1 MLRSLKN
8 LVWKNMGTKKQG
20 LFIILSSPSGAGKTT
35 LSKKL
40 LKNNKN
46 IELSI
51 SYTTRKKRPLEKNN
65 KDYNFVSEEEFEK
78 LKKKKYFIEWAKVFN
93 NYYGTSLIK
102 VKKINNKG
110 KDVLFDIDW
119 QGSRKIKK
127 KLGKNVVSIFILP
140 PSKKELIKRL
150 KKRAQDPD
158 HIVKQR
164 LSFYKMELSH
174 WKDYKYVLINK
185 NLSDTVKK
193 IKTIIE
199 AERYENFDPVKN
211 LTKQKIK
218 IIYEA
223 KRIAIQKKNLIFKKI
238 RSL

>member
-1 MLRSLKN
+1 MK
-8 LVWKNMGTKKQG
+8 TKKQG

-35 LSKKL
+35 LARKL
-40 LKNNKN
+40 IKNNKN

-65 KDYNFVSEEEFEK
+65 KDYNFVSEEEFKK

-102 VKKINNKG
+102 VKKIINKG

-127 KLGKNVVSIFILP
+127 KLGKHVVSIFILP

-158 HIVKQR
+158 HIVKKR
-164 LSFYKMELSH
+164 LSFYKRELSH
-174 WKDYKYVLINK
+174 WKEYKYVLINT
-185 NLSDTVKK
+185 NLNNTLKK
-193 IKTIIE
+193 IKVIIE
-199 AERYENFDPVKN
+199 AERFKNFVSKES

-218 IIYEA
+218 TIYKAE
-223 KRIAIQKKNLIFKKI
+223 RIAFQKKNLILKKI

>member
-199 AERYENFDPVKN
+199 AERYENFVPVKN

>member
-8 LVWKNMGTKKQG
+8 LVWKNMRTKKQG

-35 LSKKL
+35 LAKKL
-40 LKNNKN
+40 LKNNKK

-51 SYTTRKKRPLEKNN
+51 SYTTREKRPLEKNN

-150 KKRAQDPD
+150 KRRAQDPD

-199 AERYENFDPVKN
+199 AERYENFVPVKN
-211 LTKQKIK
+211 LTKKKIK
-218 IIYEA
+218 TIYEA
-223 KRIAIQKKNLIFKKI
+223 ERIAIQKKNLIFKKI

>member
-20 LFIILSSPSGAGKTT
+20 LFFILSSPSGAGKTT

-199 AERYENFDPVKN
+199 AERYENFVPVKN

>member
-1 MLRSLKN
+1 MKTR
-8 LVWKNMGTKKQG
+8 KQG

-35 LSKKL
+35 LARKL
-40 LKNNKN
+40 LKNNKK

-127 KLGKNVVSIFILP
+127 KLGKHVVSIFILP

-174 WKDYKYVLINK
+174 WKEYKYVLINR
-185 NLSDTVKK
+185 NLNDTVKR
-193 IKTIIE
+193 IKVIIE
-199 AERYENFDPVKN
+199 AERYKNFIPVKD
-211 LTKQKIK
+211 LTKQNIK
-218 IIYEA
+218 AIYEA
-223 KRIAIQKKNLIFKKI
+223 KRIALQKKNLIIKKI
-238 RSL
+238 KSL

>member
-1 MLRSLKN
+1 MNNIKKN
-8 LVWKNMGTKKQG
+8 KKG

-35 LSKKL
+35 LAKKI

-51 SYTTRKKRPLEKNN
+51 SYTTRKKRSLEKNN
-65 KDYNFVSEEEFEK
+65 KDYNFISEEKFKK
-78 LKKKKYFIEWAKVFN
+78 LKEKKYFLEWAKVFN
-93 NYYGTSLIK
+93 NYYGTSLTK

-127 KLGKNVVSIFILP
+127 KLGKDVVSIFILP
-140 PSKKELIKRL
+140 PSKQELIKRL

-174 WKDYKYVLINK
+174 WKEYKYVLVNNKLNETVKQIQSIIEVERIINQK
-185 NLSDTVKK
+185 SNLILKK
-193 IKTIIE
+193 IK
-199 AERYENFDPVKN
+199 
-211 LTKQKIK
+211 
-218 IIYEA
+218 
-223 KRIAIQKKNLIFKKI
+223 
-238 RSL
+238 SL

>member
-1 MLRSLKN
+1 MKTR
-8 LVWKNMGTKKQG
+8 KKG

-35 LSKKL
+35 LAKKL

-51 SYTTRKKRPLEKNN
+51 SYTTRKKRTLEKNS
-65 KDYNFVSEEEFEK
+65 KDYNFVSVKEFKK

-102 VKKINNKG
+102 VKRINNKG

-119 QGSRKIKK
+119 QGTKKIEK
-127 KLGKNVVSIFILP
+127 KLGKDVVSIFILP

-158 HIVKQR
+158 HIVKKR

-174 WKDYKYVLINK
+174 WKEYKYVLINK
-185 NLSDTVKK
+185 DLTETVKK
-193 IKTIIE
+193 IKSIIDV
-199 AERYENFDPVKN
+199 ERIINQ
-211 LTKQKIK
+211 KQT
-218 IIYEA
+218 
-223 KRIAIQKKNLIFKKI
+223 LILEKV